1 MDKSISINKQ
11 FFKVYENEYN
21 IVKHEQYNNLIILE
35 DLNVHERIISLINE
49 LSLIF
54 KQKNNIL
61 FSDISN
67 GGFIPI
73 KCSENFNKVY
83 IVNSDKHK
91 ENIIYNSNAYKIDNI
106 IFECNLDVGIAYL
119 NDDIFFDNVNIPFI
133 ICNKKFINKINNN
146 YKNYLLSESNL
157 IVCVSKEYY
166 NNFYTEFHY
175 FIEEDILKYDNLI
188 HLTMIVKNAGDSFEN
203 ILNKNLSIIDRWTI
217 LDTGSTDNTI
227 DIIKKVLV
235 GKKKGELFQEPFINF
250 RDSRNR
256 CLDLAGKKSKF
267 LLTLDDTYIIK
278 NDLRNFLNVVRG
290 DQFSDSFSFYIKSND
305 VEYTS
310 NRIIKSESGL
320 RYKYK
325 IHEVISPKN
334 NVNVIIPIHASYI
347 FDFRSDYMEN
357 RTMERKQYDLK
368 ILHEMVE
375 EESDDSRALYYLG
388 QTYNLID
395 KYELALKYFIERVEH
410 PDEGFIQEKI
420 DACFEAARISNFK
433 LNKPWIECKKLYEK
447 AYEMDKTRPD
457 SLYFLGIHYY
467 LESKNTDFYNNY
479 RLAYEY
485 FKKAFQIGYPS
496 HCQYSL
502 KPTLSFYFLPKFL
515 TEICYYFKDYK
526 LGQESSDLFLNINK
540 LNDKGEQPF
549 KEIFNEMD
557 YDIIKSWNGIYKCLN
572 IVPIENGLTNVSIP
586 EKPYLCFL
594 ADGGFD
600 SWTGKDIKDKGLG
613 GSETFVIEMSKYIQK
628 QGYFQV
634 IVFCKTTE
642 AEIYD
647 NVYYRPFMN
656 FFRFIQENLIHTCI
670 IGRYSEYIP
679 VCLNSQNIENVYF
692 VLHDLGPTGI
702 VIPTNNKFKKVFS
715 LSKWHVNYF
724 TNTFPALKDITCC
737 FHSGIDIKLFN
748 NTIKKIPYKFIYSSL
763 ANRGLLPLLEMWPG
777 IIFRYPDASLDIYC
791 DVNNVWVNNVSPD
804 EMKVL
809 KGLLNRMLEI
819 PELNVK
825 YWGFVNKQ
833 KLADAWSSSDIW
845 FYPCTFLE
853 TFCHTALEAAI
864 SKTFVVTRSFA
875 GLSDTVGD
883 RGAYVESNNLRDPYL
898 REWQENNLNKLFKI
912 LDDSSLKNE
921 LVEKNYDWAL
931 NMSWEKRA
939 EDLVYNNLE
948 NIN

>member
-1 MDKSISINKQ
+1 MDKIISINKQ
-11 FFKVYENEYN
+11 LFKVGLNEYN
-21 IVKHEQYNNLIILE
+21 HVIHDEFNNLKILE
-35 DLNVHERIISLINE
+35 NLNFHERVISLINE
-49 LSLIF
+49 LNLIF
-54 KQKNNIL
+54 KEKNNIL

-73 KCSENFNKVY
+73 KCSENFNKIY
-83 IVNSDKHK
+83 ICNSDKHK
-91 ENIIYNSNAYKIDNI
+91 ENIIYNVNEHKIDNI
-106 IFECNLDVGIAYL
+106 FFDSKLDVGIAYL
-119 NDDIFFDNVNIPFI
+119 NDDIFFNDVNIPFI
-133 ICNKKFINKINNN
+133 ICNKKFVNKVNND
-146 YKNYLLSESNL
+146 YKIYKLSDTDL
-157 IVCVSKEYY
+157 IVCILKDYY
-166 NNFYTEFHY
+166 KDFYENFHY

-278 NDLRNFLNVVRG
+278 NDLRKFLNTVRG

-310 NRIIKSESGL
+310 NRIIKSETGL

-325 IHEVISPKN
+325 IHEVINPKN
-334 NVNVIIPIHASYI
+334 NVNVIIPINASYI
-347 FDFRSDYMEN
+347 FDFRSDYMEG

-375 EESDDSRALYYLG
+375 EEPEDSRALYYLG
-388 QTYNLID
+388 QTYNIID
-395 KYELALKYFIERVEH
+395 NHELALKYFLERVEH
-410 PDEGFIQEKI
+410 KDEGFIQEKI

-433 LNKPWIECKKLYEK
+433 LNKPWSECEKLYRK
-447 AYEMDKTRPD
+447 AYKMDETRPD
-457 SLYFLGIHYY
+457 SLYFIGIHHY
-467 LESKNTDFYNNY
+467 LESKNTDFNNNY
-479 RLAYEY
+479 KLAYDY
-485 FKKAFQIGYPS
+485 FKKAFEIGYPS

-502 KPTLSFYFLPKFL
+502 KPSLSFYFLPKFL
-515 TEICYYFKDYK
+515 TEICYFFKDYK
-526 LGQESSDLFLNINK
+526 LGEQASNLFLNVNK

-549 KEIFNEMD
+549 KEVFNDLE
-557 YDIIKSWNGIYKCLN
+557 YNIVKSWNGIYKCLN
-572 IVPIENGLTNVSIP
+572 IVPPENQIRNVSIP

-594 ADGGFD
+594 SDGGFE
-600 SWTGKDIKDKGLG
+600 SWTGKDIYDKGLG

-634 IVFCKTTE
+634 IVFCKTSE
-642 AEIYD
+642 SGIYD
-647 NVYYRPFMN
+647 NVYYRPFME
-656 FFRFIQENLIHTCI
+656 FFNFIQENLIHTCI

-679 VCLNSQNIENVYF
+679 VCLNSKNIENVYF

-715 LSKWHVNYF
+715 LSKWHVEYF
-724 TNTFPALKDITCC
+724 TNAFPSLKDITCC

-748 NTIKKIPYKFIYSSL
+748 NNIKKVPYKFIYSSL
-763 ANRGLLPLLEMWPG
+763 ANRGLLPLLEMWPS
-777 IIFRYPDASLDIYC
+777 IVTRCPQASLDIYC
-791 DVNNVWVNNVSPD
+791 DVENVWINNVSPE

-833 KLADAWSSSDIW
+833 ILADAWSSSDIW

-864 SKTFVVTRSFA
+864 SKTFVITRSFA

-883 RGAYVESNNLRDPYL
+883 RGAYVE
-898 REWQENNLNKLFKI
+898 I
-912 LDDSSLKNE
+912 
-921 LVEKNYDWAL
+921 
-931 NMSWEKRA
+931 
-939 EDLVYNNLE
+939 
-948 NIN
+948 I